1 MPKGFV
7 GPRSGGNFIF
17 FATAAVLLL
26 PLMLGAARAQAGG
39 ASAASGDSTGI
50 TSPPPTKLPAESRAA
65 SSEGWLSGLNIT
77 GYGNQMFGMWQNPS
91 ALKDW
96 TPSRNNLAVSRSL
109 LQVDENY
116 RLNANNTFFMRE
128 WFVYEPPYAFNS
140 ATIGLAPNITNP
152 FPTPFSPPLPA
163 PLNRLSSTP

>member
-39 ASAASGDSTGI
+39 ASAQPGDSPGV
-50 TSPPPTKLPAESRAA
+50 TSPPTTNLPAESRAA
-65 SSEGWLSGLNIT
+65 SSEGCVSGLHIT
-77 GYGNQMFGMWQNPS
+77 GYGNQMFGMGQNPN

-96 TPSRNNLAVSRSL
+96 TPSRSNLPV
-109 LQVDENY
+109 
-116 RLNANNTFFMRE
+116 
-128 WFVYEPPYAFNS
+128 
-140 ATIGLAPNITNP
+140 
-152 FPTPFSPPLPA
+152 
-163 PLNRLSSTP
+163 